1 MNGKTAVCELQQVER
16 LQSLLKEAGDNKLER
31 IAVCV
36 FKYLLDLFMRLNVER
51 GGDFIHLAA
60 VC

>member
-1 MNGKTAVCELQQVER
+1 MNGKTAVCELQQVKR

-36 FKYLLDLFMRLNVER
+36 LNI
-51 GGDFIHLAA
+51 F
-60 VC
+60 